1 MRVGERRAWRMHA
14 RSKLTRQSTSSKKK
28 TLIEK
33 KFEKKK
39 KEEEEHSARQKTSS
53 ERTSTWMDIIIMYVH
68 VRDVRKIIT
77 EYT

>member
-53 ERTSTWMDIIIMYVH
+53 ERTWMDIIIMYVH